1 MMGNSICTQR
11 EDNPGVQRLNKK
23 TQITKIAVYK
33 VISDSTFI
41 SKKVNSKKYS
51 ILAVEGRAECTLQS
65 DLRLW
70 KGKATYN
77 TGHNFI
83 LL

>member
-1 MMGNSICTQR
+1 MLERILFGGRVYCISYECS
-11 EDNPGVQRLNKK
+11 LF
-23 TQITKIAVYK
+23 YK

-65 DLRLW
+65 DLHLW